1 MAITSAI
8 ITGVAPTTLYT
19 SSGNNAVTCLWICNT
34 ATFIPAT
41 PTLDQVTIDVHF
53 CKNGAG
59 VTTTNKV
66 VSGLTVPAGESVT
79 FDTEK
84 MILDNGDYVALYVT
98 PTSAV
103 NLSATI
109 STIPV

>member
-1 MAITSAI
+1 MAIASAI
-8 ITGVAPTTLYT
+8 ITGASPTTLYT

-34 ATFIPAT
+34 ATFDPNN
-41 PTLDQVTIDVHF
+41 PTTNRIFLDVHY
-53 CKNGAG
+53 CKSGAG
-59 VTTTNKV
+59 VSTTNKV
-66 VSGLTVPAGESVT
+66 VSALPVPAGESVT

-84 MILDNGDYVALYVT
+84 IILDNGDFVALYVT
-98 PTSAV
+98 PTSAT